1 MSWILALT
9 LSMVSED
16 SASTDDIGEI
26 GENLHIAMVMVPASG
41 ATSGVQ
47 TGFLN
52 KHGGF
57 FSHRGFLNRII
68 LIQHILF
75 QTKFTKRRIHYDRTS
90 VSFMISPTNPLRHPQ
105 RPLYLTASI
114 ISHHHLLLVKS
125 GCCCKVMSLRDGRST
140 KN

>member
-9 LSMVSED
+9 LLMVSED
-16 SASTDDIGEI
+16 LASTDDIGE
-26 GENLHIAMVMVPASG
+26 NLDIATATVPASG

-57 FSHRGFLNRII
+57 PNRII
-68 LIQHILF
+68 LVQHILF
-75 QTKFTKRRIHYDRTS
+75 QTKFTKHGTHYDRTS

-105 RPLYLTASI
+105 
-114 ISHHHLLLVKS
+114 
-125 GCCCKVMSLRDGRST
+125 
-140 KN
+140 